1 MLRLAPVI
9 AVVVATALPARAD
22 VRAFTR
28 TYEYGT
34 QPEGK
39 TAVELWH
46 TQGKRAFEGAL
57 EIEHGL
63 TEHWDAGLVTVVS
76 HVAADDTAAAEALH
90 LASVRLES
98 RYRFADRA
106 EWPVDLQ
113 LMLVAGKAFGRSDY
127 AAGGRVIAARDFD
140 RITVAANATIDVLA
154 GAARED
160 TEVVLGWA
168 AGATYS
174 AHAKVRLGAETWG
187 QAVVEGDLSAVAGP
201 TLGLSPTSTFWIT
214 ATAGFGLVDDAPDFE
229 ARAILGL
236 EL

>member
-1 MLRLAPVI
+1 MLRAAAAAAVLA
-9 AVVVATALPARAD
+9 AAPAHAD

-63 TEHWDAGLVTVVS
+63 TEHWDAGLVTVF
-76 HVAADDTAAAEALH
+76 AQLADDDPVVAEPFH
-90 LASVRLES
+90 LDSVRVES

-113 LMLVAGKAFGRSDY
+113 LMLAAGKTFGRSDY
-127 AAGGRVIAARDFD
+127 DIGGRVIAARDFD
-140 RITVAANATIDVLA
+140 RITLAANATTDVLA

-160 TEVVLGWA
+160 TELVIGWA
-168 AGATYS
+168 AGAAYS
-174 AHAKVRLGAETWG
+174 AHAKVRIGAETWG
-187 QAVVEGDLSAVAGP
+187 QAVLEGDTTASAGP
-201 TLGLSPTSTFWIT
+201 VIGLSPTSTFWIT